1 MNPTILAH
9 FSSRVKGRMSPYHC
23 PSIIDKKI
31 TPNGKKII
39 KKRFVPTTS
48 FEAALTILNK
58 KYGLEDF
65 LKFKHDASPGQVSV
79 AVSDE
84 YLSVGPFVESLDEVG
99 VHTQH
104 KMHYAPHY
112 ASDIL
117 SFERAPEK
125 TIDFYT
131 LNSSDIR
138 EAIKE
143 FKSSSTVYSL
153 LGDFSRF
160 RHPVNSMPHFS

>member
-1 MNPTILAH
+1 
-9 FSSRVKGRMSPYHC
+9 
-23 PSIIDKKI
+23 
-31 TPNGKKII
+31 
-39 KKRFVPTTS
+39 
-48 FEAALTILNK
+48 
-58 KYGLEDF
+58 
-65 LKFKHDASPGQVSV
+65 V

-153 LGDFSRF
+153 LGDFSRLLIITLKGPL
-160 RHPVNSMPHFS
+160 RHHHKGTTLSSL